1 MGWGGTPGAETD
13 TLTQRRA
20 PRANRCVKHTPA
32 PAGAPKLERLADVY
46 TTRERER
53 GGRERE
59 RERGWGGERERGGE
73 SP

>member
-13 TLTQRRA
+13 TLTQCRA

-32 PAGAPKLERLADVY
+32 PAGAPKLERLAAVY
-46 TTRERER
+46 KPRD
-53 GGRERE
+53 RERE
-59 RERGWGGERERGGE
+59 REREGGGGERERGGE